1 MMALTMASVMTP
13 VGEMTVVGLVVAE
26 ACPQLEKLA
35 SSEEMP
41 LALLPLVQYQQLTL
55 RHRPFHQRPPVA
67 ALQGGVEVEVEVLI
81 TQARRLF
88 AQQASRSAVPI
99 WGVPPTWL
107 LPVDLCSRRSQ
118 AG

>member
-1 MMALTMASVMTP
+1 MSDDGSDDGISDDAGGRNDGGGTGGGGS
-13 VGEMTVVGLVVAE
+13 
-26 ACPQLEKLA
+26 
-35 SSEEMP
+35 MP
-41 LALLPLVQYQQLTL
+41 LAGKTGFFRGDAIGSAAV
-55 RHRPFHQRPPVA
+55 PPVA

-107 LPVDLCSRRSQ
+107 LLVDLCSRWSQ